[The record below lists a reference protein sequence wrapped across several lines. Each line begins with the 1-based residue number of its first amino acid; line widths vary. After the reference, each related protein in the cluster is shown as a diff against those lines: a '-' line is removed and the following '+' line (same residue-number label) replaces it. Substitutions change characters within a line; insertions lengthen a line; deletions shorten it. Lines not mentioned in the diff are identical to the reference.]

1 MANTEGYLVG
11 VDAGGTT
18 TRALVADL
26 TGARVGTGRAG
37 GANPNS
43 HPPEVAAEQVAA
55 AIAAAL
61 ASAGVP
67 PDRVRAG
74 VLGLAGASKLADD
87 RVAALFDAAW
97 HGAGL
102 KCGLRVVTDAEAAF
116 AAGTA
121 ASDGTVLVA
130 GTGSAAARIVNR
142 RQVAIAGGFGWLLGD
157 EGSAFWL
164 GRQAVRATLRTLA
177 TGAALGALARSV
189 LSTVVAMPEVS
200 GDPMLRRSVV
210 SRLITAV
217 NAEPPIHLA
226 RLAPLVTSAAEA
238 HDPLAAEIVEEAV
251 DWLVRT
257 ARDARSG
264 GERTPVVVIGSVAAG
279 GGVLGQRLLSAL
291 EEACGGEVTVA
302 SDGAAGAA
310 WLASLELL
318 GPAALTLRPQLL
330 SGT

>member
-18 TRALVADL
+18 TRAVLADL
-26 TGARVGTGRAG
+26 TGVRIGTGRAG

-55 AIAAAL
+55 AITAAL
-61 ASAGVP
+61 ASANVP
-67 PDRVRAG
+67 ADRVRAG

-116 AAGTA
+116 AAGTPA
-121 ASDGTVLVA
+121 ADGTVLVA

-142 RQVAIAGGFGWLLGD
+142 RQVAISGGFGWLLGD

-177 TGAALGALARSV
+177 TGAALGVLARSV
-189 LSTVVAMPEVS
+189 LSNAVAIPDVS
-200 GDPMLRRSVV
+200 GDPVLRRSVV

-226 RLAPLVTSAAEA
+226 RFAPLVAAAAEA
-238 HDPLAAEIVEEAV
+238 HDPAAVEIVEEGV

-257 ARDARSG
+257 ARDARSP
-264 GERTPVVVIGSVAAG
+264 GERTPVVVIGSVAAA
-279 GGVLGQRLLSAL
+279 GGVLSERLLAGL
-291 EEACGGEVTVA
+291 ADACGGPVTVA

-310 WLASLELL
+310 WLAALELL
-318 GPAALTLRPQLL
+318 GQAALALRPQLL
-330 SGT
+330 GA

>member
-1 MANTEGYLVG
+1 VVNTEGYLVG

-26 TGARVGTGRAG
+26 GGVRVGTGRAG

-55 AIAAAL
+55 SIAAAL

-67 PDRVRAG
+67 ADRVRAG

-116 AAGTA
+116 AAGTPSA
-121 ASDGTVLVA
+121 DGTVLVA

-142 RQVAIAGGFGWLLGD
+142 RQVAISGGFGWLLGD

-177 TGAALGALARSV
+177 TGSALGVLARSV
-189 LSTVVAMPEVS
+189 LSTVLSTQDVS
-200 GDPMLRRSVV
+200 GDPILRRSVV

-226 RLAPLVTSAAEA
+226 RLAPLLAAAAEA
-238 HDPLAAEIVEEAV
+238 KDPLAGEIVDEAV
-251 DWLVRT
+251 DFLVRT

-279 GGVLGQRLLSAL
+279 GGVLGQRLITAL
-291 EEACGGEVTVA
+291 QEACGGEVCVA

-330 SGT
+330 GP

>member
-1 MANTEGYLVG
+1 M
-11 VDAGGTT
+11 
-18 TRALVADL
+18 
-26 TGARVGTGRAG
+26 
-37 GANPNS
+37 
-43 HPPEVAAEQVAA
+43 
-55 AIAAAL
+55 
-61 ASAGVP
+61 
-67 PDRVRAG
+67 
-74 VLGLAGASKLADD
+74 
-87 RVAALFDAAW
+87 
-97 HGAGL
+97 
-102 KCGLRVVTDAEAAF
+102 
-116 AAGTA
+116 
-121 ASDGTVLVA
+121 
-130 GTGSAAARIVNR
+130 NR

-210 SRLITAV
+210 SRMITAV

-238 HDPLAAEIVEEAV
+238 HDPLAAEIVDEAV

>member
-1 MANTEGYLVG
+1 VANTEGYLVG

-26 TGARVGTGRAG
+26 SGARVGTGRAG

-55 AIAAAL
+55 SIAAAL

-67 PDRVRAG
+67 ADRVRAG

-121 ASDGTVLVA
+121 SSDGTVLVA

-177 TGAALGALARSV
+177 TGSALGPLARSV
-189 LSTVVAMPEVS
+189 LSNVQGIQDVS
-200 GDPMLRRSVV
+200 GDPVLRRSVV

-217 NAEPPIHLA
+217 NAEPPINLA
-226 RLAPLVTSAAEA
+226 RLAPLVAAAAEA
-238 HDPLAAEIVEEAV
+238 HDPAAGEIVEEAV

-257 ARDARSG
+257 ARDARSA
-264 GERTPVVVIGSVAAG
+264 GERTPVVVIGSVAAA
-279 GGVLGQRLLSAL
+279 GGVLGDRLLAAL
-291 EEACGGEVTVA
+291 AETCGGPVTVA

-318 GPAALTLRPQLL
+318 GSAALALRPQLL
-330 SGT
+330 SP

>member
-1 MANTEGYLVG
+1 VANTEGYLVG

-18 TRALVADL
+18 TRAVLADL
-26 TGARVGTGRAG
+26 TGVRIGTGRAG

-55 AIAAAL
+55 AITAAL
-61 ASAGVP
+61 ASANVP
-67 PDRVRAG
+67 ADRVRAG

-116 AAGTA
+116 AAGTPA
-121 ASDGTVLVA
+121 ADGTVLVA

-142 RQVAIAGGFGWLLGD
+142 RQVAISGGFGWLLGD

-177 TGAALGALARSV
+177 TGAALGVLARSV
-189 LSTVVAMPEVS
+189 LSNAVAIPDVS
-200 GDPMLRRSVV
+200 GDPVLRRSVV

-226 RLAPLVTSAAEA
+226 RFAPLVAAAAEA
-238 HDPLAAEIVEEAV
+238 RDPAAVEIVEEGV

-257 ARDARSG
+257 ARDARSP
-264 GERTPVVVIGSVAAG
+264 GERTPVVVIGSVAAAS
-279 GGVLGQRLLSAL
+279 GVLSERLLAGL
-291 EEACGGEVTVA
+291 ADACGGPVTVA

-310 WLASLELL
+310 WLAALELL
-318 GPAALTLRPQLL
+318 GQAALALRPQLL
-330 SGT
+330 GA